1 MTKYYPVH
9 KLLRRV
15 LYYNYKKENSLEKQN
30 SMKKKKKLAQGI
42 TQSCCLFSVYL
53 VQVKSGIME
62 KLKHPNFQKV
72 SRNNPSKNKN
82 PSITPNKLMENM
94 TEHSFI

>member
-15 LYYNYKKENSLEKQN
+15 LYYNCKKENSLEKQN
-30 SMKKKKKLAQGI
+30 SMKKNI